1 MKNKELFKKIAKLE
15 SMNDQLSAEIH
26 FLESLTRAL
35 GFAEGLKTLKE
46 AALEMI
52 ESDNKRKIKSEDG
65 ANPPQTN

>member
-1 MKNKELFKKIAKLE
+1 MRNKELSKKIAKLE

-52 ESDNKRKIKSEDG
+52 EADNKRKIKSEDG
-65 ANPPQTN
+65 ANPPQSN